1 MNIDALTTYL
11 ALSSGSYNGI
21 LRDMYAVY
29 NLGLNPDLHTKII
42 SDRLNNVSEPQL
54 LLTADNEPIT
64 TTDGEQLKT
73 RR

>member
-1 MNIDALTTYL
+1 MNLHDIYL
-11 ALSSGSYNGI
+11 AQKPGT
-21 LRDMYAVY
+21 VY
-29 NLGLNPDLHTKII
+29 DLHTKLIA
-42 SDRLNNVSEPQL
+42 DWLNNVPEPQS